1 MNICAYFCFKLFL
14 LISDFFQQISAEVYE
29 KHSNNVII
37 VHRLLSAAWKKSI
50 SYKKKS
56 NSILQLQTKIFLK
69 MEHLIWIPQYII

>member
-37 VHRLLSAAWKKSI
+37 VHRLLSAAWKISI
-50 SYKKKS
+50 SYKK
-56 NSILQLQTKIFLK
+56 NQTAYCNCKQQFFKKWNI
-69 MEHLIWIPQYII
+69 